1 MSPPKP
7 ISNIHA
13 TPPHCAQSA
22 HWGPRTALRTPRRIV
37 IALLLITGSACEQ
50 AETRSA
56 AVTTSSPAGNSTAPS
71 AIAAA
76 SRDEALVRVVH
87 AIPNAAA
94 MDVFAGDLVVFDAVT
109 FKSVTSYRA
118 LDGKRYSFAL
128 RPAGMTNAKP
138 LSSNTE
144 GLEEGRYYT
153 VFALPGDGRTAHL
166 RVVTDTLDR
175 PADGKARLRI
185 VHGGNGVGNV
195 DVHASGAASAL
206 FTNVAFQSVT
216 GYQDVAPVNGRIDV
230 RRVGETNPV
239 VLLPNAHLEAGR
251 FYTMVVVGSA
261 RPAETAATADPPLE
275 AFIIEDML
283 AAPATR

>member
-1 MSPPKP
+1 MSPSKP

-13 TPPHCAQSA
+13 TPS
-22 HWGPRTALRTPRRIV
+22 RLV
-37 IALLLITGSACEQ
+37 IALLLIGGVGCEQ

-56 AVTTSSPAGNSTAPS
+56 AVTTSSPAGSSTAPS
-71 AIAAA
+71 ADAAA

-94 MDVFAGDLVVFDAVT
+94 MDVFAGDLVIFDAVN
-109 FKSVTSYRA
+109 FKSVTRYRA

-144 GLEEGRYYT
+144 GVEDGRYYT

-166 RVVTDTLDR
+166 RVVTDTLDQ
-175 PADGKARLRI
+175 PAEGKARLRI
-185 VHGGNGVGNV
+185 VHAGNDVGNV
-195 DVHASGAASAL
+195 DVYASGAASAL
-206 FTNVAFQSVT
+206 FASVAFQTVT
-216 GYQDVAPVNGRIDV
+216 DYQDVAPVNGRIDV
-230 RRVGETNPV
+230 RRVGEANPV

-261 RPAETAATADPPLE
+261 QTKGGPPLE
-275 AFIIEDML
+275 AFIIEDTL
-283 AAPATR
+283 APPVTAR

>member
-13 TPPHCAQSA
+13 TPNQ
-22 HWGPRTALRTPRRIV
+22 LL
-37 IALLLITGSACEQ
+37 IALLLLISGVACQQ

-56 AVTTSSPAGNSTAPS
+56 AVTTSSPAGSSTAPS
-71 AIAAA
+71 ANAAA

-87 AIPNAAA
+87 AIPNAGA
-94 MDVFAGDLVVFDAVT
+94 MDVFAGDLVVFDAVN

-144 GLEEGRYYT
+144 GLEDGRYYT
-153 VFALPGDGRTAHL
+153 VFALPADGRTAHL

-195 DVHASGAASAL
+195 DVHASGVQSAL
-206 FTNVAFQSVT
+206 FASVAFQSVT
-216 GYQDVAPVNGRIDV
+216 NYQDVAPVNGRIDV
-230 RRVGETNPV
+230 RRVGEANPV

-251 FYTMVVVGSA
+251 FYTMVIVGSA
-261 RPAETAATADPPLE
+261 QTKGGPPLE

-283 AAPATR
+283 APPVTAR